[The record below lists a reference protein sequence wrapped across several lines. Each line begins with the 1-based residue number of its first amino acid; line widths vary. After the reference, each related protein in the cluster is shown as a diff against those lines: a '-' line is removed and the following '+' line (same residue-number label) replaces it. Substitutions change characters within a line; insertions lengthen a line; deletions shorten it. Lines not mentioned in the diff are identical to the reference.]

1 MPERHPLLPS
11 PGRRRFLLAAAG
23 ATVAWAIDA
32 HAAPLLGLPG
42 KRGAAGAF
50 NAWIEI
56 DPAIFE
62 NNLRLVQAAL
72 VGDPMVCAVMK
83 ADAYGVGIDL
93 VMPSIIKARIPY
105 VGIASTEEARMVR
118 ACGYQGRV
126 MRVRAATLDEIHEAL
141 RYKVEELAGNL
152 AQAQAMGDSA
162 RRRGRALRVHLALNS
177 AGMSRNG
184 IEMET
189 AQGRQD
195 AEALTKI
202 EGLQIVGLMTHFP
215 TEDRADIL
223 QGVDAFK
230 AQAAWLFAH
239 TALRREDV
247 ILHAA
252 NSYAVQHIPEA
263 HLDMVRPGG
272 ALYGYGGTPKPPFA
286 HVASFKSRVASVQA
300 YPAGDT
306 VSYDRTCV
314 LQRDSLLANI
324 PVGYSDGYRR
334 AYSNKGAMLIR
345 GQRAPVMGNVT
356 MNTTMVD
363 VTDIPGVQ
371 AGDEVVMFG
380 KQGNAEITQAEV
392 EQLTGVI
399 LADQYTVWGSSN
411 PKLLRPPQPR

>member
-1 MPERHPLLPS
+1 MPERHSASPS
-11 PGRRRFLLAAAG
+11 LSRRQFLLATAG
-23 ATVAWAIDA
+23 AAVAVALPA
-32 HAAPLLGLPG
+32 PAAPLLGLPG
-42 KRGAAGAF
+42 QRKAGAF

-56 DPAIFE
+56 DPAVFE
-62 NNLRLVQAAL
+62 SNLRLVEAAL
-72 VGDPMVCAVMK
+72 VGQPKICAVMK

-118 ACGYQGRV
+118 ACGYKGRV
-126 MRVRAATLDEIHEAL
+126 MRVRAATLDEVHDAL

-152 AQAQAMGDSA
+152 VQARAMGDSA
-162 RRRGRALRVHLALNS
+162 RKRGRTLRVHLALNS

-189 AQGRQD
+189 EQGRQD

-215 TEDRADIL
+215 TEERADIL

-247 ILHAA
+247 LLHAA

-314 LQRDSLLANI
+314 LKRDSLLANI

-371 AGDEVVMFG
+371 AGDEVVLFG
-380 KQGNAEITQAEV
+380 KQGDAEITLAEV
-392 EQLTGVI
+392 ERITGVI
-399 LADQYTVWGSSN
+399 LADQYTIWGTSN
-411 PKLLRPPQPR
+411 PKILRPR

>member
-1 MPERHPLLPS
+1 MPERHCVPS
-11 PGRRRFLLAAAG
+11 SPSRRRFLLATAG
-23 ATVAWAIDA
+23 TALAMAIPA
-32 HAAPLLGLPG
+32 PAAPLLGLPG
-42 KRGAAGAF
+42 QRKAGAF

-93 VMPSIIKARIPY
+93 VMPSIIKARIPC
-105 VGIASTEEARMVR
+105 VGIASNEEARMVR
-118 ACGYQGRV
+118 ACGYRGRV
-126 MRVRAATLDEIHEAL
+126 MRVRAATLDEILGA
-141 RYKVEELAGNL
+141 RPCKVEELVGNL
-152 AQAQAMGDSA
+152 AQARMMGDSA
-162 RRRGRALRVHLALNS
+162 RQRGRTLRVHLALNS

-195 AEALTKI
+195 AEALAQI
-202 EGLQIVGLMTHFP
+202 EGLRIVGLMTHFP

-223 QGVDAFK
+223 QGLDAFK

-334 AYSNKGAMLIR
+334 AYSNQGAMLIR

-363 VTDIPGVQ
+363 VTDIPGVR
-371 AGDEVVMFG
+371 AGDEVVLFG
-380 KQGNAEITQAEV
+380 KQGNAEITQVEV

-411 PKLLRPPQPR
+411 PKLLRPPRPR

>member
-1 MPERHPLLPS
+1 MPERHSASPS
-11 PGRRRFLLAAAG
+11 LSRRQFLLATAG
-23 ATVAWAIDA
+23 AAVAVAIPA
-32 HAAPLLGLPG
+32 SAAPLLGLPG
-42 KRGAAGAF
+42 KRKAGAF

-62 NNLRLVQAAL
+62 SNLRLVEAAL
-72 VGDPMVCAVMK
+72 VGEPKVCAVMK

-93 VMPSIIKARIPY
+93 VMPSVIKARIPY

-118 ACGYQGRV
+118 ACGYKGRL
-126 MRVRAATLDEIHEAL
+126 MRVRAATLDEIHDAL

-152 AQAQAMGDSA
+152 AQARAMGDSA
-162 RRRGRALRVHLALNS
+162 RKRGRTLRVHLALNS

-189 AQGRQD
+189 EQGRQD
-195 AEALTKI
+195 AEALAKI

-230 AQAAWLFAH
+230 TQSDWLFAH
-239 TALRREDV
+239 TALRREYV
-247 ILHAA
+247 LLHAA

-314 LQRDSLLANI
+314 LKRDSLLANI
-324 PVGYSDGYRR
+324 PAGYSDGYRR

-371 AGDEVVMFG
+371 AGDEVVLFG
-380 KQGNAEITQAEV
+380 KQGDAEITLAEV
-392 EQLTGVI
+392 EQITGVI
-399 LADQYTVWGSSN
+399 LADQYTVWGTSN
-411 PKLLRPPQPR
+411 PKILRPR

>member
-1 MPERHPLLPS
+1 MPDRRSALLS
-11 PGRRRFLLAAAG
+11 RRQFLLATAG
-23 ATVAWAIDA
+23 TALAVAVDA
-32 HAAPLLGLPG
+32 HASPLLGLPG
-42 KRGAAGAF
+42 KRNAGSF

-56 DPAIFE
+56 DPEIFE
-62 NNLRLVQAAL
+62 SNLRLVQAAL
-72 VGDPMVCAVMK
+72 VGDPKVCAIMK

-93 VMPSIIKARIPY
+93 VMPSIIHAHIPY
-105 VGIASTEEARMVR
+105 VGIASTEEARMAR
-118 ACGYQGRV
+118 ACGYKGRL
-126 MRVRAATLDEIHEAL
+126 MRVRAATLEEINDAL
-141 RYKVEELAGNL
+141 RYEVEELVGNL
-152 AQAQAMGDSA
+152 AQAQAIGAIA
-162 RRRGRALRVHLALNS
+162 RKRRQTLRVHLALNS

-189 AQGRQD
+189 EHGRQD
-195 AEALTKI
+195 AAALAKI
-202 EGLQIVGLMTHFP
+202 AGLQIVGMMTHFP

-223 QGVDAFK
+223 QGLDAFK
-230 AQAAWLFAH
+230 AQAAWLFAN
-239 TALRREDV
+239 TALRREHV

-252 NSYAVQHIPEA
+252 NSYAVQHIPES

-314 LQRDSLLANI
+314 LKRDSLLANI

-363 VTDIPGVQ
+363 VTDIPDVR
-371 AGDEVVMFG
+371 AGDEVVLFG
-380 KQGNAEITQAEV
+380 KQGGAEITLAEV
-392 EQLTGVI
+392 EQITGVI
-399 LADQYTVWGSSN
+399 LADQYTVWGTSN
-411 PKLLRPPQPR
+411 PKILRRR

>member
-1 MPERHPLLPS
+1 MPERHFASPS
-11 PGRRRFLLAAAG
+11 LSRRQFLLATAGTALAA
-23 ATVAWAIDA
+23 AIDV
-32 HAAPLLGLPG
+32 HASPLLGLPG
-42 KRGAAGAF
+42 QRKAGAF

-56 DPAIFE
+56 DPAVFE
-62 NNLRLVQAAL
+62 SNLRLVQAAL
-72 VGDPMVCAVMK
+72 VGDPKVCAIMK
-83 ADAYGVGIDL
+83 ADAYGIGIDL

-105 VGIASTEEARMVR
+105 VGIASNEEARMVR
-118 ACGYQGRV
+118 ACGYKGRL
-126 MRVRAATLDEIHEAL
+126 MRVRAATLDEIHGAL
-141 RYKVEELAGNL
+141 RYKVEELVGNL
-152 AQAQAMGDSA
+152 AQAQAMGDTA
-162 RRRGRALRVHLALNS
+162 RRRGRTLRVHLALNS

-189 AQGRQD
+189 EQGRQD
-195 AEALTKI
+195 AEALAKI
-202 EGLQIVGLMTHFP
+202 GGLQIVGLMTHFP

-239 TALRREDV
+239 TALRRENV
-247 ILHAA
+247 LLHAA

-314 LQRDSLLANI
+314 LKRDSLLANI

-345 GQRAPVMGNVT
+345 GQRAPVMGSVT

-363 VTDIPGVQ
+363 VTDIPGVR
-371 AGDEVVMFG
+371 ADDEVVLFG
-380 KQGNAEITQAEV
+380 KQGNAEITLAEV
-392 EQLTGVI
+392 ERITGVI
-399 LADQYTVWGSSN
+399 LADQYTVWGTSN
-411 PKLLRPPQPR
+411 PKILRRR

>member
-1 MPERHPLLPS
+1 MPERHSASPS
-11 PGRRRFLLAAAG
+11 LSRRQFLLATAG
-23 ATVAWAIDA
+23 AAVAVAIPA
-32 HAAPLLGLPG
+32 SAAPLLGLPG
-42 KRGAAGAF
+42 KRKAGAF

-56 DPAIFE
+56 DPEIFE
-62 NNLRLVQAAL
+62 SNLRLVEAAL
-72 VGDPMVCAVMK
+72 VGEPKVCAVMK

-93 VMPSIIKARIPY
+93 VMPSVIKARIPY

-118 ACGYQGRV
+118 ACGYKGRV
-126 MRVRAATLDEIHEAL
+126 MRVRAATLDEIHDAL

-162 RRRGRALRVHLALNS
+162 RKRGRTLRVHLALNS

-189 AQGRQD
+189 EQGRQD

-223 QGVDAFK
+223 QGLDAFK
-230 AQAAWLFAH
+230 AQTDWLFAH

-247 ILHAA
+247 LLHAA

-314 LQRDSLLANI
+314 LKRDSLLANI

-371 AGDEVVMFG
+371 AGDEVVLFG
-380 KQGNAEITQAEV
+380 KQGNAEITLAEV
-392 EQLTGVI
+392 EQITGVI
-399 LADQYTVWGSSN
+399 LADQYTVWGTSN
-411 PKLLRPPQPR
+411 PKILRPR